1 MKNETKLI
9 NEIKV
14 LEQENQKYKE
24 IIDKA
29 IEYIRIYRSY
39 QKIKRKLWQNL

>member
-24 IIDKA
+24 IIDR
-29 IEYIRIYRSY
+29 IEKIAVY
-39 QKIKRKLWQNL
+39 QMPEK